1 MTKEQRL
8 SVDYRK
14 CVARIGPDSHSKRRR
29 VSRGRI
35 MAPVCQNTSKHNPG
49 HEILSVQAVTPRDAS
64 CVLVLGLVAFST
76 IDNDDD
82 DHDDDDDDDDNDDD
96 DDATIL
102 FFQLE
107 Y

>member
-64 CVLVLGLVAFST
+64 CVLVLGLVAF
-76 IDNDDD
+76 
-82 DHDDDDDDDDNDDD
+82 
-96 DDATIL
+96 
-102 FFQLE
+102 
-107 Y
+107 